1 MANNKTVDQLPQLTN
16 PNFTDGDYFLVWDES
31 NNQSCKFSVSQYR
44 ADVLS
49 FGLTG
54 GNYNGTLDAALNSSI
69 VLPSPANGDWF
80 FVDVAGTIEGLDVD
94 VHDIVKYN
102 GTSWERVPRGIAVA
116 ASSRQSLLS
125 TNVSI
130 AAGSELGSADPTGQ
144 NPGWYYKNTTNNKIN
159 WYFYGGTGTF
169 TETNYGNLATMWAV
183 VNLVNGYFYMQAY
196 TKPTGSG
203 DASWYKSRINWD
215 DDSGQLL
222 QNLPDGRY
230 LVYTGDAEH
239 TAAVHPEIAAAQR
252 IQLPQSTAFTA
263 GTTGPDE
270 DIWLLALSTSSGFA
284 EGHNEFTVEEVGY
297 QFGTQKHAM
306 DLVGVPEFPDLV
318 ETDPLF
324 NASFKG
330 NFADEVALPAA
341 TAGQWAINDDTDSIW
356 IYDGDTSAWVE
367 AKGEDAAPVAD
378 IPYVYSYGDDNGTQT
393 GYGWMNANMDDWNG
407 LPNGNL
413 QADSGSFR
421 PVDAPVKFATLKSP
435 GDKVSIS
442 GVNITN
448 FGTYYYRHA
457 FLYLEGGST
466 PVFSTATYNDI
477 GSGTGYYVDGD
488 DSYVFGHNC
497 WVNPYFGTS
506 SYAGGMGSL
515 INNYA
520 PADKSDVDLMWEI
533 VDQGNGDYRL
543 VFSVDGNPV
552 SKSSR
557 ALVDGFATN
566 GLDLYVLAKH
576 QQIWPQPSGDAP
588 NDPNP
593 PAGDPWP
600 GPHTSG
606 SAFDSVNNRIR
617 IPGAHINSEDWH
629 PDDNSAF
636 SVSAHFQF
644 DSSISKRYPMYTT
657 SEMSFDIAATSY
669 YGYMQTF
676 SYDPAWN
683 TGSDVWYDTYDKSY
697 NNSVNAMTYTW
708 TGKDSGKL
716 PRHGTLISGSSQH
729 WMRSEFK
736 GFYDE
741 TTRVFTPDENGAYI
755 WQYAKYPGNSWSL
768 GMNAQGNWTRFLSSY
783 NSFLNGG
790 THSYNQTIIN
800 ATPTSTALID
810 GEKFPH
816 GFIVPSS
823 GWQVSING
831 ELLASKMQHG
841 NVPVNWLNNG
851 ADAYIGMRSYDST
864 FSNVAYGGG
873 SSMNEWTLTSDLS
886 LAEIARLHT
895 AMNTAVDLRTWRDAE
910 DGVDMHIYYP
920 MADVVGNGTVKDY
933 SGNGYDGIAEGMD

>member
-1 MANNKTVDQLPQLTN
+1 MADKTVDQLPLLTN
-16 PNFTDGDYFLVWDES
+16 GNFGVNDYFMVWDDS
-31 NNQSCKFSVSQYR
+31 TDRSCRFSVQQYR
-44 ADVLS
+44 EEVLA

-54 GNYNGTLDAALNSSI
+54 GNYNGTLDASASSSI
-69 VLPSPANGDWF
+69 NLSGPANGDWF
-80 FVDVAGTIEGLDVD
+80 FVDVAGIIEGLEAD
-94 VHDIVKYN
+94 VHDVIKYN
-102 GTSWERVPRGIAVA
+102 GSVWELVPRGSVVA
-116 ASSRQSLLS
+116 ATSRQTLLS
-125 TNVSI
+125 TNVAI
-130 AAGSELGSADPTGQ
+130 AADGEQASADPLGVT
-144 NPGWYYKNTTNNKIN
+144 PGWYYKNTTNGKIN
-159 WYFYGGTGTF
+159 WYFYGDQNHTNN
-169 TETNYGNLATMWAV
+169 NYGSMNGMYAIVNVTSGYLYFNL
-183 VNLVNGYFYMQAY
+183 Y
-196 TKPTGSG
+196 TKPEA
-203 DASWYKSRINWD
+203 DANNASWYRSRVTWD
-215 DDSGQLL
+215 NVVDIA
-222 QNLPDGRY
+222 PGRY
-230 LVYTGDAEH
+230 LIH
-239 TAAVHPEIAAAQR
+239 TDGMDVTAVDKTNLTV
-252 IQLPQSTAFTA
+252 LPLSYFGSLSNGPQN
-263 GTTGPDE
+263 PDE
-270 DIWLLALSTSSGFA
+270 NVWLMSLSTSSNFP
-284 EGHNEFTVEEVGY
+284 EGHNEFIVE
-297 QFGTQKHAM
+297 QFAYRFDTQTHVM
-306 DLVGVPEFPDLV
+306 DLVGVQADAE

-330 NFADEVALPAA
+330 NYSNESALPSAS
-341 TAGQWAINDDTDSIW
+341 AGQWAINDSTDTIW
-356 IYDGDTSAWVE
+356 IYDGDGDEWVE
-367 AKGEDAAPVAD
+367 AGGTALPPQPD
-378 IPYVYSYGDDNGTQT
+378 IPYTYSYGDDNGTQT
-393 GYGWMNANMDDWNG
+393 GYGWMNADMDDWNG

-457 FLYLEGGST
+457 FLYVEGGVS
-466 PVFSTATYNDI
+466 PVFSLATYNDV
-477 GSGTGYYVDGD
+477 GSGTGYYVEGD

-515 INNYA
+515 MHNYA

-566 GLDLYVLAKH
+566 GIDLYVLAKH

-606 SAFDSVNNRIR
+606 ADFDSVNNRIR
-617 IPGAHINSEDWH
+617 IPGTFINSEDWH

-636 SVSAHFQF
+636 SVSAHFRF
-644 DSSISKRYPMYTT
+644 DGSISKRYPLYTT
-657 SEMSFDIAATSY
+657 SEMSFDIASTGY

-676 SYDPAWN
+676 SSNEDWN
-683 TGSDVWYDTYDKSY
+683 TGSDIWYDSYDKSY
-697 NNSVNAMTYTW
+697 NNSTNAMTYTW

-716 PRHGTLISGSSQH
+716 PRHGTLTTGATQH
-729 WMRSEFK
+729 WMRTDFK

-800 ATPTSTALID
+800 QAPTSSALID

-816 GFIVPSS
+816 GFITASS

-841 NVPVNWLNNG
+841 NVPVNWLANG
-851 ADAYIGMRSYDST
+851 ADAYIGMRSYNDD
-864 FSNVAYGGG
+864 FSSVAYGGG
-873 SSMNEWTLTSDLS
+873 TSMNEWTLTSDLS
-886 LAEIARLHT
+886 QAEIARLHT
-895 AMNTAVDLRTWRDAE
+895 AMNTAVDLRSWRDGE
-910 DGVDMHIYYP
+910 DGVDMRIYYP
-920 MADVVGNGTVKDY
+920 MADVAGNGTVKDF
-933 SGNGYDGIAEGMD
+933 SGNGYDGVAEGMD

>member
-1 MANNKTVDQLPQLTN
+1 M
-16 PNFTDGDYFLVWDES
+16 
-31 NNQSCKFSVSQYR
+31 
-44 ADVLS
+44 
-49 FGLTG
+49 
-54 GNYNGTLDAALNSSI
+54 
-69 VLPSPANGDWF
+69 
-80 FVDVAGTIEGLDVD
+80 
-94 VHDIVKYN
+94 
-102 GTSWERVPRGIAVA
+102 
-116 ASSRQSLLS
+116 
-125 TNVSI
+125 
-130 AAGSELGSADPTGQ
+130 
-144 NPGWYYKNTTNNKIN
+144 
-159 WYFYGGTGTF
+159 
-169 TETNYGNLATMWAV
+169 
-183 VNLVNGYFYMQAY
+183 
-196 TKPTGSG
+196 
-203 DASWYKSRINWD
+203 
-215 DDSGQLL
+215 
-222 QNLPDGRY
+222 
-230 LVYTGDAEH
+230 
-239 TAAVHPEIAAAQR
+239 AVHPEIAAPQR
-252 IQLPQSTAFTA
+252 IQLPESSSFSA
-263 GTTGPDE
+263 GTKGTDE
-270 DIWLLALSTSSGFA
+270 DVWLLALSTSSGFA

-297 QFGTQKHAM
+297 QFGTQKHTM

-330 NFADEVALPAA
+330 NFANEAALPAS

-356 IYDGDTSAWVE
+356 IYDGDTSNWVE
-367 AKGEDAAPVAD
+367 AKGEDAVPVAD

-393 GYGWMNANMDDWNG
+393 GYGWMNADMDDWNG

-448 FGTYYYRHA
+448 FGSYYYRHA

-533 VDQGNGDYRL
+533 IDQGNGDYRL
-543 VFSVDGNPV
+543 VFSVDGNQV
-552 SKSSR
+552 SKSSS

-593 PAGDPWP
+593 PAGAAWP
-600 GPHTSG
+600 GPHTTG
-606 SAFDSVNNRIR
+606 MDFDSVNNRIR
-617 IPGAHINSEDWH
+617 IPGAHINVEGWH

-636 SVSAHFQF
+636 SVSAQLQF
-644 DSSISKRYPMYTT
+644 DSSISKRYPLYTT
-657 SEMSFDIAATSY
+657 AEMSFDIASTGY

-676 SYDPAWN
+676 SHDAAWN
-683 TGSDVWYDTYDKSY
+683 TGNDIWYDTTDKSY
-697 NNSVNAMTYTW
+697 NGSVNAMTYTW

-716 PRHGTLISGSSQH
+716 PRHGTLTTGATQH
-729 WMRSEFK
+729 WMRTAFK
-736 GFYDE
+736 GFYDD
-741 TTRVFTPDENGAYI
+741 TTRIFTPDSNGAYV

-768 GMNAQGNWTRFLSSY
+768 GMNAAGNWTRFLS
-783 NSFLNGG
+783 NAVAFTNGG

-800 ATPTSTALID
+800 QAPSSSALID

-816 GFIVPSS
+816 GFISAKS

-831 ELLASKMQHG
+831 ELLASKTQHG
-841 NVPVNWLNNG
+841 NNPVNWLNDG
-851 ADAYIGMRSYDST
+851 ADAFIGMRSYNSD
-864 FSNVAYGGG
+864 FSSFYYGGG
-873 SSMNEWTLTSDLS
+873 TSMNEWTLTSDLEQS
-886 LAEIARLHT
+886 EIASLHT
-895 AMNTAVDLRTWRDAE
+895 AMDNAIDLRTWRDAE
-910 DGVDMHIYYP
+910 SDVTMHIYYP
-920 MADVVGNGTVKDY
+920 LADVNGDGPVEDY
-933 SGNGYDGIAEGMD
+933 SGNGYDGVAEGID